1 MNKRGFRA
9 WAGLGAVLIAAAG
22 CSRSG
27 GDDKPFA
34 SALTVEVKQG
44 PLVITVR
51 GSGDVRARNS
61 KKIIP
66 PIKRQAMITF
76 LIPDGSQV
84 VSNTVVARLNTDDI
98 ERRMKD
104 LESAVMDASNKL
116 VNARTDLEI
125 QVMDNTSTLKKTEQD
140 LQAARMELQ
149 KLIQGDDP
157 MERRNAEVKLQIA
170 ESDFA
175 RRQRRYEEL
184 RGLLKEG
191 FVTEDEVEEER
202 LQLETAKLSV
212 ETTAIEKRLLNEYS
226 LPLKQAAAE
235 AALAKATTE
244 MDKAHKQTQ
253 ALYSNKRQAVDSA
266 QRVVDRAVAD
276 LDLVCEEMRAYEVR
290 APGDGVLMYGNPDES
305 WRRGDISVGGNY
317 SPGQVLMTIPN
328 RAAMQAVINIPEA
341 DIQNIKAGQ
350 PVTVTVE
357 ALADRNFAGT
367 VTKVAEVAN
376 AGGWWSGDLKEFK
389 VEIELANGRE
399 LRPGFSCRA
408 EIVTDTIPAALFLPV
423 NAVFR
428 DGEKFHIYE
437 AAAGHG
443 VRTEIK
449 IGRSSVQF
457 VELLTGLKPG
467 TRVYLNPPAKAPE
480 KS

>member
-1 MNKRGFRA
+1 MVI
-9 WAGLGAVLIAAAG
+9 AGAG
-22 CSRSG
+22 CGPSG
-27 GDDKPFA
+27 EGERPA
-34 SALTVEVKQG
+34 ALALTVEVRQG

-51 GSGDVRARNS
+51 GSGDVRARES

-76 LIPDGSQV
+76 LIPDGAQV
-84 VSNTVVARLNTDDI
+84 LSNTVVARLNTDDI

-104 LESAVMDASNKL
+104 LEAAVLDASNKL

-125 QVMDNTSTLKKTEQD
+125 QEMDNTSSLKKTGQD
-140 LQAARMELQ
+140 LEAARMELQ

-175 RRQRRYEEL
+175 RKQRRYEEL
-184 RGLLKEG
+184 RDLVKEG

-212 ETTAIEKRLLNEYS
+212 ETTGIEKRLLNDYTM
-226 LPLKQAAAE
+226 PLKKAAAE

-244 MDKAHKQTQ
+244 LDKARKQTQ

-266 QRVVDRAVAD
+266 QRVVDRALND
-276 LDLVCEEMRAYEVR
+276 LDTVREEMDAYEVR

-341 DIQNIKAGQ
+341 DIQNIKVGQ

-357 ALADRNFAGT
+357 ALADRNFVGT
-367 VTKVAEVAN
+367 VSKVAEVAN
-376 AGGWWSGDLKEFK
+376 AGGWWSGDLKEFR
-389 VEIELANGRE
+389 VEIELKDGRE

-408 EIVTDTIPAALFLPV
+408 EIVTDTIPSALFLPV

-428 DGEKFHIYE
+428 DADKFYVYP
-437 AAAGHG
+437 AASARSTRSE
-443 VRTEIK
+443 VK
-449 IGRSSVQF
+449 IGRSSVQY
-457 VELLTGLKPG
+457 VEILDSLKPG
-467 TRVYLNPPAKAPE
+467 MKVYLNPPAKTPE
-480 KS
+480 KT